1 MSTLDE
7 IGKLPIFK
15 LSLGSKELFHS
26 NFLEF
31 LWEYEPDHAYFVGMI
46 NELLKK
52 DNRIISLFPSS
63 ELGREKEHFDLCLFH
78 EEGKKGRIVYDLILE
93 NKVKSLPDK
102 GQLDRYVKDIEKKK
116 KGNDPNPV
124 FLLLSLAEDFPSWK
138 EIKDDK
144 NKKWTV
150 VNYKNLQDAIAK
162 QKWPQTTG
170 FNYIG
175 DYCTF
180 IEKLHLLGKDILKNL
195 KNEYIFQDVEAYKEE
210 RMHDLYIKLRCVLFL
225 NLLKGELEKDPRI
238 KGIIPVVFTE
248 HDMIRKG
255 TKSGLFLNVNI
266 FRGTGQAAVFLYNG
280 SGKEPDKG
288 DIYEIVIQGDQY
300 RHGINQVED
309 KEPEV
314 RWKDLTQGGL
324 SKEFLTSI
332 LGEAPSDGRGVCNHY
347 GKNYV
352 YKYRKMKTGVPQ
364 KTANIQAT
372 RRKTSVNLLDLTV
385 KPLLEKMSKDIID
398 TAEKL
403 GII

>member
-31 LWEYEPDHAYFVGMI
+31 LWEYEHDHACFVGMI

-52 DNRIISLFPSS
+52 DNKEISLFPSS

-78 EEGKKGRIVYDLILE
+78 EEGEKGRIVYDLILE

-102 GQLDRYVKDIEKKK
+102 GQLDRYVEDIKKKK

-124 FLLLSLAEDFPSWK
+124 FLLLSLAEDFPSRK

-144 NKKWTV
+144 NWTV

-175 DYCTF
+175 DYCEF
-180 IEKLHLLGKDILKNL
+180 IEKLHLLGEDILKNL
-195 KNEYIFQDVEAYKEE
+195 EKEYLFQDVEAYKEE

-238 KGIIPVVFTE
+238 KGKIPVVFTE
-248 HDMIRKG
+248 HNMIRKG
-255 TKSGLFLNVNI
+255 KKSGLFLNVNI
-266 FRGTGQAAVFLYNG
+266 FRGTGQAAVFLHKG
-280 SGKEPDKG
+280 SGEEPDKG

-300 RHGINQVED
+300 RHGINQFED

-314 RWKDLTQGGL
+314 RWKELTQGGL

-332 LGEAPSDGRGVCNHY
+332 LGGSPSKGRGDCNHY

-352 YKYRKMKTGVPQ
+352 YKYRKMETGVPP
-364 KTANIQAT
+364 KTANTQAR
-372 RRKTSVNLLDLTV
+372 RRKTPVNLLDLKV
-385 KPLLEKMSKDIID
+385 MPLLEEMSKDIID

>member
-1 MSTLDE
+1 ML
-7 IGKLPIFK
+7 
-15 LSLGSKELFHS
+15 
-26 NFLEF
+26 
-31 LWEYEPDHAYFVGMI
+31 I
-46 NELLKK
+46 NELLKNDK
-52 DNRIISLFPSS
+52 KTISLFPSS

-102 GQLDRYVKDIEKKK
+102 GQLDRYVEDIEKKK
-116 KGNDPNPV
+116 KGNEPNPV

-162 QKWPQTTG
+162 QKWPQKTG
-170 FNYIG
+170 YNYIG

-195 KNEYIFQDVEAYKEE
+195 KNEYLFQDVEASKEE

-266 FRGTGQAAVFLYNG
+266 FRGTGQAAVFLHKG
-280 SGKEPDKG
+280 SGKVPDKG

-324 SKEFLTSI
+324 SKEFLTTI
-332 LGEAPSDGRGVCNHY
+332 LDGDPSKGRGDYNHY

-352 YKYRKMKTGVPQ
+352 YKYRKMETGFPPKKTN
-364 KTANIQAT
+364 TQAR

-403 GII
+403 GIIWPMKETDTPVK